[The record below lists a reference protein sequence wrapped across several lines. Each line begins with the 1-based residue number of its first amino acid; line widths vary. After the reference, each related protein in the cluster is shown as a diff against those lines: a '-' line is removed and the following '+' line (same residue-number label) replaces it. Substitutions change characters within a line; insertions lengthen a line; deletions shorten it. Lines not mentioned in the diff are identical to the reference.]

1 MTPGRPVRL
10 TDVVPSADAAALVH
24 PSCRPLVRGLLAV
37 LDDPAT
43 GADPART
50 RHAWVEL
57 DLVRPVPTDV
67 TLDVT
72 ARLRGTARLGAGDG
86 LWIDVDV
93 SGPEG
98 PVVRSRHVVAG
109 RLDPRPV
116 ERGGLPSV
124 PRADRPTVGTV
135 AVAPEA
141 LDAYRRAAGDTSS
154 AHAEGAPEPIVPGL
168 LALWSALGAAGLDPT
183 HVEARFPAPLPVAAE
198 ATIAVDAGTLAARVG
213 VITVLRAR
221 LA

>member
-1 MTPGRPVRL
+1 MTAGGAARI
-10 TDVVPSADAAALVH
+10 TDLVPAGDTAALVH

-37 LDDPAT
+37 LDDPTT
-43 GADPART
+43 GADPATT

-67 TLDVT
+67 ALDVT

-109 RLDPRPV
+109 RLDPRPD

-124 PRADRPTVGTV
+124 PRADGPTVGTATV
-135 AVAPEA
+135 DADV

-168 LALWSALGAAGLDPT
+168 LALWSALAVAAVAPR
-183 HVEARFPAPLPVAAE
+183 HVEARFPAPLPVGAP
-198 ATIAVDAGTLAARVG
+198 ATIAVDGDALAARVG
-213 VITVLRAR
+213 LVTVLRAR
-221 LA
+221 VT

>member
-1 MTPGRPVRL
+1 LTPLRL
-10 TDVVPSADAAALVH
+10 TAVVPAADVAALVH

-43 GADPART
+43 GADPATT

-57 DLVRPVPTDV
+57 DLVRPVPSDV

-72 ARLRGTARLGAGDG
+72 ARLRATARLGAGDG

-109 RLDPRPV
+109 RLDPRPD

-124 PRADRPTVGTV
+124 PRADGPTVGPLVVDADT
-135 AVAPEA
+135 

-168 LALWSALGAAGLDPT
+168 LALWSALARSGLDPT
-183 HVEARFPAPLPVAAE
+183 YVEARFPAPLPVGAE
-198 ATIAVDAGTLAARVG
+198 AAVVRDGAVVALTVG
-213 VITVLRAR
+213 VVTVVRAR
-221 LA
+221 TR

>member
-1 MTPGRPVRL
+1 MTPHRL
-10 TDVVPSADAAALVH
+10 TDVVPAADVDALVH
-24 PSCRPLVRGLLAV
+24 RSCRPLVRGLLAV

-43 GADPART
+43 GADPATT
-50 RHAWVEL
+50 RHAWVEV

-67 TLDVT
+67 ALDVT
-72 ARLRGTARLGAGDG
+72 ARLRATARLGAGDG

-109 RLDPRPV
+109 RLDPRPD

-124 PRADRPTVGTV
+124 PRADGPPVSTV
-135 AVAPEA
+135 AVDADA
-141 LDAYRRAAGDTSS
+141 LDAYRRAAGDTSA

-168 LALWSALGAAGLDPT
+168 LALWSAIARSGLDPT

-198 ATIAVDAGTLAARVG
+198 ATVAVAGEALTARVG
-213 VITVLRAR
+213 VVTVLRA
-221 LA
+221 LAR

>member
-1 MTPGRPVRL
+1 VTSGRPARL
-10 TDVVPSADAAALVH
+10 TDVVSSADAAALVH

-43 GADPART
+43 GADPTST

-67 TLDVT
+67 ALDVT

-109 RLDPRPV
+109 RLDPRPID
-116 ERGGLPSV
+116 RGGLPSV
-124 PRADRPTVGTV
+124 PRAEGPPVGAVTVD
-135 AVAPEA
+135 ADA

-168 LALWSALGAAGLDPT
+168 LALWSALTGAELAPT
-183 HVEARFPAPLPVAAE
+183 HVEARFPAPLPVGAE
-198 ATIAVDAGTLAARVG
+198 ATIAVDADTLTARVG
-213 VITVLRAR
+213 LVTVLRAR
-221 LA
+221 AR